1 MLRASARKALDFHS
15 GVEQILVISSIA
27 SRPSH
32 CSPNL
37 SQISLLVCNKSII

>member
-15 GVEQILVISSIA
+15 GVEKIIVIPSIT
-27 SRPSH
+27 SRPSN